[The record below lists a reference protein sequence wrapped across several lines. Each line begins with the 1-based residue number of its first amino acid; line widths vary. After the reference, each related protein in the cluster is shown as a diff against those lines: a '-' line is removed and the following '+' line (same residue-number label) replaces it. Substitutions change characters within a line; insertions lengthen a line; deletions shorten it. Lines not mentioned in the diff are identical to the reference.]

1 MEQPGD
7 YGRGGFFVPAS
18 TALRFLPA
26 IDLLAL
32 EDGFDVVA
40 LSAVIFLPPSS
51 LLCPS
56 LSPLFVKGAL
66 RLCLVSFSRRARKKK
81 HVQSSEGSK
90 KKNTSQSSFQ
100 VFFFFRSLP
109 LSGECCYACSRPF
122 STAAGSHI
130 GVLFAQS
137 LHLFFFLTDFN
148 LLPAT

>member
-100 VFFFFRSLP
+100 VFFFLP
-109 LSGECCYACSRPF
+109 LSSSFWR
-122 STAAGSHI
+122 
-130 GVLFAQS
+130 VLLRLFPPVLYSGGKPHWSAFCAEFTS
-137 LHLFFFLTDFN
+137 FFFF
-148 LLPAT
+148 